1 MIRTEKKRQEKWVL
15 QLRHECKI
23 IRALFADVTEDFV

>member
-1 MIRTEKKRQEKWVL
+1 MIRTEKKSQEKWFL